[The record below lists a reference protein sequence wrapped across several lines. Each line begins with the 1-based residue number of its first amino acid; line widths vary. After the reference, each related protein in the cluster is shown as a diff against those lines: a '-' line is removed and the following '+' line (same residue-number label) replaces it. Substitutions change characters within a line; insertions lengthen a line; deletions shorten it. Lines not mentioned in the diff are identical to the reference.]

1 MSDPSGDF
9 KVFMAYV
16 GMATDRLVR
25 ISTIFLA
32 RDVAGVRE
40 V

>member
-1 MSDPSGDF
+1 
-9 KVFMAYV
+9 MAYV
-16 GMATDRLVR
+16 GMATDGLVR